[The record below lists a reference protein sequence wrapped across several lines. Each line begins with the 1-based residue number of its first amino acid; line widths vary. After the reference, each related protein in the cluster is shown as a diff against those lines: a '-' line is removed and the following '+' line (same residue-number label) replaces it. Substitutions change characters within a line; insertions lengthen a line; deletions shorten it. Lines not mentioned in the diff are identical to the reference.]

1 MSTQNYSMMSGD
13 SKTLTVNV
21 VDGDGVAVDVSTA
34 AAIVYE
40 IAASPAAAT
49 SYVSKA
55 LTTGV
60 TVATSTVTVT
70 LAPADTKDLAG
81 VYYHELEIT
90 DASGHVFTAFS
101 GYVTIARDLIT

>member
-1 MSTQNYSMMSGD
+1 MVSGD
-13 SKTLTVNV
+13 SATLSIGIVNAA
-21 VDGDGVAVDVSTA
+21 GVAVDVSTA
-34 AAIVYE
+34 TAIVYE
-40 IAASPAAAT
+40 IATSPAAAT
-49 SYVSKA
+49 PLVSKA

-90 DASGHVFTAFS
+90 DASGNVFTAFS
-101 GYVTIARDLIT
+101 GYVTIDRDLIA